1 MVSFT
6 AAAHLIFTGTT
17 LKSLDRDL
25 NLFLCVRKQD
35 CCCLIK
41 TTAQVTG
48 SNGQI
53 ESEIWGRLSRE
64 MSNVWCKQPQFEC
77 FQLAM
82 DRGCRHVW
90 KTNNTTIYILKKKC
104 LHLDS
109 ITLIWPQLNKKYR
122 VSHFEISMLQYLL
135 IINTGDEQASKFNII
150 IERIFK
156 VTLSNFT
163 QFIRSL
169 PDLMNK
175 RGTSPAGE
183 SRFLWTEPAINIT
196 ESSIRKT
203 ISFTRS
209 SSPRMITSSQPH
221 PPGVWPCRY
230 LPKIS
235 RASRCWF
242 PL

>member
-53 ESEIWGRLSRE
+53 ESKIWGRLSKE

-135 IINTGDEQASKFNII
+135 IINTGDKQASKFNII

-156 VTLSNFT
+156 VTLSNFAVT
-163 QFIRSL
+163 VYKVFAWSNEQERNISCRWVQVSVDGAGNKHYWEFNQEDYFIHSL
-169 PDLMNK
+169 LFATHDYFL
-175 RGTSPAGE
+175 PA
-183 SRFLWTEPAINIT
+183 T
-196 ESSIRKT
+196 
-203 ISFTRS
+203 
-209 SSPRMITSSQPH
+209 
-221 PPGVWPCRY
+221 PPLAPCRY